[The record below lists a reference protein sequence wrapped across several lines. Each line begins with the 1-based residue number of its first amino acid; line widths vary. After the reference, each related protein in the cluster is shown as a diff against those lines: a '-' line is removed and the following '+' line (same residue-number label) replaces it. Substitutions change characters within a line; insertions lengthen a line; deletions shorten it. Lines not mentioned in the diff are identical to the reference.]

1 GLFNVPTFIF
11 TLQRY
16 ATIIIVFK
24 RSEFIM
30 NTITLNNDV
39 IMPQLGLG
47 VYKVTSGDTFDTV
60 TTALHNGYRSIDTA
74 QYYDNEEEVGKALK
88 SVDISR
94 EELFIT
100 TKGWNSHHG
109 YERTI
114 DAFET
119 SLDKLGLDYIDLY
132 LIHWPVPEQ
141 NKFVETY
148 KALEARY
155 RRGKVRAIEVS
166 SFHMHRLVR
175 DVLDCH
181 ITPVVRL

>member
-1 GLFNVPTFIF
+1 
-11 TLQRY
+11 
-16 ATIIIVFK
+16 

-88 SVDISR
+88 SCDIPR

-100 TKGWNSHHG
+100 TKVCNSHHG
-109 YERTI
+109 YVRTI
-114 DAFET
+114 QAFET
-119 SLDKLGLDYIDLY
+119 SLAILGLDYIDLY
-132 LIHWPVPEQ
+132 LTPWLVPDQ
-141 NKFVETY
+141 HKFVDTY
-148 KALEARY
+148 
-155 RRGKVRAIEVS
+155 
-166 SFHMHRLVR
+166 
-175 DVLDCH
+175 
-181 ITPVVRL
+181 